1 MTMDVDVVIV
11 GGGPAGLSAALVL
24 ARACRSV
31 RLIDA
36 GHPRNSVTG
45 AVHGFLSRDGIA
57 PTELRRLGRADL
69 APFPNVAID
78 DDTVVRAARH
88 PDGGFHV
95 ETAGGASWRSR
106 RLVLA
111 TGVVDNLPDVPGFD
125 QFYGTGIFHCPF
137 CDGYPFR
144 DQRLAV
150 YGRAGRGAGLALELL
165 GWSKDIVVCS
175 DGPCGIGH
183 DDREDLARNG
193 ITVIEEPVAAFRGE
207 GDRLQAVAFTGRADL
222 ECAAV
227 FFTLGQHQASPLVKA
242 LGCRI
247 SDKGTVDTARHESTN
262 VPGVFVVGDAS
273 RNLQWVALAAAEGAE
288 AAFAIATALIAED
301 RR

>member
-1 MTMDVDVVIV
+1 MVIV

-24 ARACRSV
+24 ARACRTV
-31 RLIDA
+31 RVIDA

-45 AVHGFLSRDGIA
+45 AVHGFLTRDGVH
-57 PTELRRLGRADL
+57 PKELRRLGRADL
-69 APFPNVAID
+69 AQFPHVAID
-78 DDTVVRAARH
+78 DDTVVRASKH
-88 PDGGFHV
+88 PDGGFLV
-95 ETAGGASWRSR
+95 ETAGGAAWRSR

-111 TGVVDNLPDVPGFD
+111 TGVVDNLPEVPGFD
-125 QFYGTGIFHCPF
+125 EFYGTGIFHCPF

-144 DQRLAV
+144 DQRLVV

-175 DGPCGIGH
+175 DGPCGLGH
-183 DDREDLARNG
+183 DDRETLTRNG
-193 ITVIEEPVAAFRGE
+193 ISVIEHPVEAFHGE
-207 GDRLQAVAFTGRADL
+207 GDQLRAIAFTGREPLA
-222 ECAAV
+222 CAAV

-247 SDKGTVDTARHESTN
+247 GDKGTVDTARHESTN

-288 AAFAIATALIAED
+288 AAFAIATSLIAED

>member
-1 MTMDVDVVIV
+1 MDVDVVIV

-24 ARACRSV
+24 ARACRTV

-45 AVHGFLSRDGIA
+45 AVHGFLTRDGIA
-57 PTELRRLGRADL
+57 PAELRRLGRADL

-78 DDTVVRAARH
+78 DDTVVRAGRH
-88 PDGGFHV
+88 PDGGFRV
-95 ETAGGASWRSR
+95 ETAAGATWRSR
-106 RLVLA
+106 KLVLA
-111 TGVVDNLPDVPGFD
+111 TGVVDNLPAVPGFD
-125 QFYGTGIFHCPF
+125 EFYGTGIFHCPF
-137 CDGYPFR
+137 CDGWPVR

-150 YGRAGRGAGLALELL
+150 YGRGARGAGLALELL
-165 GWSKDIVVCS
+165 GWSKDVVVCS
-175 DGPCGIGH
+175 DGPCGLGA
-183 DDREDLARNG
+183 DDRETLTRNG
-193 ITVIEEPVAAFRGE
+193 ITVIEHPVEAFRGDD
-207 GDRLQAVAFTGRADL
+207 GRLQAVAFHGREPLA
-222 ECAAV
+222 CAAV
-227 FFTLGQHQASPLVKA
+227 FFSLGQHQASPVVQA

-247 SDKGTVDTARHESTN
+247 GDKGTVDTARHESTN

-288 AAFAIATALIAED
+288 AAFAIATALIAEE